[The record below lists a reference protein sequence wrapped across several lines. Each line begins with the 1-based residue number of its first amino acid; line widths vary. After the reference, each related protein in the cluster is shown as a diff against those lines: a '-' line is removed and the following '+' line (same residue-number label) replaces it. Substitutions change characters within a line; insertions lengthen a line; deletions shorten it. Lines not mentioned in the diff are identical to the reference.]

1 MRLGRALFKR
11 PPDAYTGLFK
21 MRSMSADPY
30 RLPPPPS
37 PARDWALLL
46 DVDGTL
52 IDFASHPDG
61 VVVPPELVSDL
72 ARLHEALGGALGL
85 VSGRRLETL
94 DALFAPLVLPAI
106 GLHGLQRRDRGVHT
120 HARPHEWAWV
130 CDSAVA
136 LCAKF
141 PGSLV
146 EDKGVTLALHWRNA
160 AAAEEPL
167 REFANSAL
175 IQLPGYRLQPGHD
188 VLELRPDGH
197 DKGDAIIAML
207 DSPAFHGRV
216 PVFMGDDLTDEHG
229 FDAVNLRHGLSV
241 RVGTREPTAATHG
254 LHDPAAVRGWLAQA
268 ARALDHDGPHAGA
281 PGLSAK
287 TETT

>member
-1 MRLGRALFKR
+1 
-11 PPDAYTGLFK
+11 
-21 MRSMSADPY
+21 MSADPD

-61 VVVPPELVSDL
+61 VHVPDGLVADL
-72 ARLHEALGGALGL
+72 SCLHDALDGALGL

-94 DALFAPLVLPAI
+94 DALFAPLRLPAI
-106 GLHGLQRRDRGVHT
+106 GLHGLQRRDQGMHA
-120 HARPHEWAWV
+120 HARPHEWALV
-130 CDSAVA
+130 CAGALA

-141 PGSLV
+141 PGTLV

-160 AAAEEPL
+160 PAAQEPL
-167 REFANSAL
+167 SEFAHSAL

-197 DKGDAIIAML
+197 DKGDAIVAML

-254 LHDPAAVRGWLAQA
+254 LHAPAQVRAWLAQA
-268 ARALDHDGPHAGA
+268 ARTLAGPDARNPHA
-281 PGLSAK
+281 PGLGAN
-287 TETT
+287 TETA